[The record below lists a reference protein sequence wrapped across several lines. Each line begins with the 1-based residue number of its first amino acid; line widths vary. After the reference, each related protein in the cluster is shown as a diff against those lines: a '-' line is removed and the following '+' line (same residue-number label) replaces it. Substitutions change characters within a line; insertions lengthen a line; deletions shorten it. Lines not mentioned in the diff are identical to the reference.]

1 MIMNSILG
9 KAPSVIPLSYSQVN
23 KNMHLVDLPLRDP
36 EQPTNQTIHLLE
48 TTILNPNTYG
58 SGLVAIQSQRVVKD
72 DPDSVIVYLSHAY
85 YGNSLI
91 LASLKNSSVLK
102 IQYDNSGYLI
112 GANDT
117 GVILQVEQI
126 YNTTKFL
133 NQQISSV
140 IKKFSY
146 IEGKK
151 QKIVTEQDIIYW
163 RLKRVQ
169 NVLQY

>member
-1 MIMNSILG
+1 MIMNNILG
-9 KAPSVIPLSYSQVN
+9 KAPSVIPLSYSEVN
-23 KNMHLVDLPLRDP
+23 QNMHLADVPLRDP

-58 SGLVAIQSQRVVKD
+58 PGLVTIQSQRSVKD
-72 DPDSVIVYLSHAY
+72 DPDSVIVSLTHAY
-85 YGNSLI
+85 YGNLRI

-117 GVILQVEQI
+117 GVVLQVEEI

-133 NQQISSV
+133 NQQISS
-140 IKKFSY
+140 ILKKFNY
-146 IEGKK
+146 TEDKK
-151 QKIVTEQDIIYW
+151 
-163 RLKRVQ
+163 
-169 NVLQY
+169 